1 MVKVYKYVN
10 DKINMSELKEE
21 TIKDKWFK
29 IRELFE
35 KRFNKTPDLSAIL
48 YVIGMRELGKHQE
61 KFKKEEKV
69 QLMHIATCRILST
82 SGHYKLVGKDE
93 DDWPVWELVE
103 KLPNQDMMEQE
114 MYMRHHIINYFEEEE
129 LI

>member
-1 MVKVYKYVN
+1 MLNVYNDVN

-114 MYMRHHIINYFEEEE
+114 MYMRHHIVNYFEEEE

>member
-129 LI
+129 RD

>member
-10 DKINMSELKEE
+10 GKINMSELKEE

>member
-1 MVKVYKYVN
+1 
-10 DKINMSELKEE
+10 MSELKEE

-61 KFKKEEKV
+61 KFKKRGKS
-69 QLMHIATCRILST
+69 ATHAHRYL
-82 SGHYKLVGKDE
+82 
-93 DDWPVWELVE
+93 
-103 KLPNQDMMEQE
+103 
-114 MYMRHHIINYFEEEE
+114 
-129 LI
+129 

>member
-1 MVKVYKYVN
+1 
-10 DKINMSELKEE
+10 MSDTKEQ

-29 IRELFE
+29 IRELFD
-35 KRFNKTPDLSAIL
+35 KRFGKTPDLSAIL
-48 YVIGMRELGKHQE
+48 YVVGMRELGMHQE

-82 SGHYKLVGKDE
+82 SGHYKLVGKD
-93 DDWPVWELVE
+93 DNDWPVWELVD

-114 MYMRHHIINYFEEEE
+114 MYLRHHIINYFEEEE